1 MPFNDEEEKKKP
13 LSLSEIANNDLA
25 DIFNNNT
32 DIKFTDK
39 STNNEENL
47 IIKGIA
53 ENLIIKGIAVRKD
66 ANYNPLE
73 NVSIDLPEHKIIVR
87 TADFTLTPKDITKV
101 FVEWN
106 NANGETIKGKILS
119 ERKTDTL
126 STTTFLIEMVMEE
139 EYV

>member
-1 MPFNDEEEKKKP
+1 MPFNDEEENKKP

-53 ENLIIKGIAVRKD
+53 VRKD

-73 NVSIDLPEHKIIVR
+73 NVSINLPEHKIIVR

-119 ERKTDTL
+119 PHKSDTL

>member
-32 DIKFTDK
+32 NIKFTDK
-39 STNNEENL
+39 STNNE
-47 IIKGIA
+47 

>member
-1 MPFNDEEEKKKP
+1 M
-13 LSLSEIANNDLA
+13 ANNDLT

-53 ENLIIKGIAVRKD
+53 VRKD
-66 ANYNPLE
+66 TNYNPLE
-73 NVSIDLPEHKIIVR
+73 NVSIDLPEHKIIVK
-87 TADFTLTPKDITKV
+87 TADFTLKPKDITKV

-119 ERKTDTL
+119 EKKTDTL
-126 STTTFLIEMVMEE
+126 SVTTFLIEIVMENE
-139 EYV
+139 GD

>member
-32 DIKFTDK
+32 DIKFTDR
-39 STNNEENL
+39 STNNE
-47 IIKGIA
+47 

-73 NVSIDLPEHKIIVR
+73 NVSINLPEHKIIVR

-126 STTTFLIEMVMEE
+126 STTTFLIEIVMEE

>member
-1 MPFNDEEEKKKP
+1 MPFNDKEEKKKP

-32 DIKFTDK
+32 NIKFTDK
-39 STNNEENL
+39 STNNE
-47 IIKGIA
+47 

-73 NVSIDLPEHKIIVR
+73 NVSIDLSEHKIMVR

>member
-53 ENLIIKGIAVRKD
+53 VRKD

-87 TADFTLTPKDITKV
+87 TADFTLKPKDITKV

>member
-32 DIKFTDK
+32 DIKFTDR
-39 STNNEENL
+39 STNNE
-47 IIKGIA
+47 

-87 TADFTLTPKDITKV
+87 TADFTLEPKDITKV

>member
-32 DIKFTDK
+32 DIKFTDR
-39 STNNEENL
+39 STNNE
-47 IIKGIA
+47 

-87 TADFTLTPKDITKV
+87 TADFTLEPKDITKV

-126 STTTFLIEMVMEE
+126 STTTFLIEIVMEE

>member
-1 MPFNDEEEKKKP
+1 MPFNEEEKKRP
-13 LSLSEIANNDLA
+13 LSLSEMANNDLT

-32 DIKFTDK
+32 DIKFTDR

-53 ENLIIKGIAVRKD
+53 VRKD
-66 ANYNPLE
+66 TNYNPLE
-73 NVSIDLPEHKIIVR
+73 NVSIDLPEHKIIVK
-87 TADFTLTPKDITKV
+87 TADFTLKPNDITKV

-119 ERKTDTL
+119 EKKTDTL
-126 STTTFLIEMVMEE
+126 SVTTFLIELLMEDE
-139 EYV
+139 E

>member
-53 ENLIIKGIAVRKD
+53 VRKD

-73 NVSIDLPEHKIIVR
+73 NVSIDLPEHKI
-87 TADFTLTPKDITKV
+87 AQEPDI
-101 FVEWN
+101 
-106 NANGETIKGKILS
+106 LH
-119 ERKTDTL
+119 
-126 STTTFLIEMVMEE
+126 
-139 EYV
+139 

>member
-53 ENLIIKGIAVRKD
+53 VRKD

-73 NVSIDLPEHKIIVR
+73 NVSINLPEHKIIVR

-119 ERKTDTL
+119 PHKSDTL
-126 STTTFLIEMVMEE
+126 STTTFLIEIVMEE

>member
-1 MPFNDEEEKKKP
+1 MPFNNEEEKKKH

-53 ENLIIKGIAVRKD
+53 VRKD

-73 NVSIDLPEHKIIVR
+73 NVSINLPEHKIIVR

>member
-32 DIKFTDK
+32 NIKFTDK
-39 STNNEENL
+39 STNNE
-47 IIKGIA
+47 

-73 NVSIDLPEHKIIVR
+73 NVSINLPEHKIIVR

-119 ERKTDTL
+119 PHKSDTL

>member
-53 ENLIIKGIAVRKD
+53 VRKD
-66 ANYNPLE
+66 ANYNHLE
-73 NVSIDLPEHKIIVR
+73 NVSINLPEHKIIVR

-119 ERKTDTL
+119 PHKSDTL
-126 STTTFLIEMVMEE
+126 STTTFLIEIVMEE

>member
-1 MPFNDEEEKKKP
+1 MPFNEEEKKRP
-13 LSLSEIANNDLA
+13 LSLSEMANNDLT

-32 DIKFTDK
+32 DIKFTDR

-53 ENLIIKGIAVRKD
+53 VRKD
-66 ANYNPLE
+66 TNYNPLE
-73 NVSIDLPEHKIIVR
+73 NVSIDLPEHKIIVK
-87 TADFTLTPKDITKV
+87 TADFTLKPKDITKV

-119 ERKTDTL
+119 EKKTDTL
-126 STTTFLIEMVMEE
+126 SVTTFLIELVMEDE
-139 EYV
+139 GD

>member
-53 ENLIIKGIAVRKD
+53 VRKD

-87 TADFTLTPKDITKV
+87 TADFTLEVKDITKV

>member
-39 STNNEENL
+39 STNNEEN
-47 IIKGIA
+47 I
-53 ENLIIKGIAVRKD
+53 IIKGIAVRKD

-87 TADFTLTPKDITKV
+87 TADFILTPKDITKV

-106 NANGETIKGKILS
+106 NANGETIRGKILS

>member
-39 STNNEENL
+39 STNNE
-47 IIKGIA
+47 

>member
-53 ENLIIKGIAVRKD
+53 VRKD

-101 FVEWN
+101 FVEWK

>member
-53 ENLIIKGIAVRKD
+53 VRKD

-73 NVSIDLPEHKIIVR
+73 NVSIELPEHKIIVR

-119 ERKTDTL
+119 PHKSDTL